1 MDVAQNEGI
10 STGQKLRNARVQR
23 QLALEDVAQQ
33 TRIRKEFL
41 EALEGGRVDA
51 FPGAVYARA
60 FLREYAAFLGLDG
73 EDLIASVFQ
82 ETQSHPDGPPIPPSP
97 PRKSPWVSG
106 AAVALLATAVVGAV
120 VLRPAKTLVPSSP
133 AVEPPSQSPP
143 GACAPLDAGSNAAVS
158 GVRLRIRAEAP
169 CWMRIQSGGRVL
181 YEGTLRAGDSM
192 HFASRD
198 AIVLRAGNAGAL
210 RVRHNE
216 GAEEVPGNY
225 GEVVTRVF
233 EPAMLDSAAERGI

>member
-1 MDVAQNEGI
+1 MDVGQNLGN
-10 STGQKLRNARVQR
+10 STGQRLRNAREQR
-23 QLALEDVAQQ
+23 QLALQDVAQQ
-33 TRIRKEFL
+33 TRIRREFL
-41 EALEGGRVDA
+41 EALEEDRVDV

-73 EDLIASVFQ
+73 EDLVASLFQ
-82 ETQSHPDGPPIPPSP
+82 ETQSQPDMPAAPPSP
-97 PRKSPWVSG
+97 PRKSPWLPV
-106 AAVALLATAVVGAV
+106 AAVALLAAAVVGAV
-120 VLRPAKTLVPSSP
+120 VLRSARTLAPSSP

-143 GACAPLDAGSNAAVS
+143 GACAPLDAGNNAAVS

-181 YEGTLRAGDSM
+181 YEGTLRPGDSL

-216 GAEEVPGNY
+216 GAEEVPGGY

-233 EPAMLDSAAERGI
+233 EPAAPDSPAESGI